1 MIRIYIMVAR
11 QGKSRVSGDLY
22 FMESKVLIFFF
33 YPLNIYP
40 PQKANRK
47 TVNSD
52 LDWYN
57 AMTEYN
63 EGDVEKALVEWVRSI
78 LILFFLVYFQPWWKG
93 VIFFV
98 LLCFTDTGGGV
109 LFGLIATP
117 STIQFARCCEVYL
130 RNQRTT
136 KTSGSVRGNWWSL
149 FHLWGIKYIW
159 NRPL

>member
-1 MIRIYIMVAR
+1 MLGIVVWPSISAQMIRIYIMVAR

-93 VIFFV
+93 VIFF
-98 LLCFTDTGGGV
+98 CFV
-109 LFGLIATP
+109 LFYWHGWW
-117 STIQFARCCEVYL
+117 
-130 RNQRTT
+130 
-136 KTSGSVRGNWWSL
+136 GSFWSNSYTFYHPICSLLWSL
-149 FHLWGIKYIW
+149 PPKSKNH
-159 NRPL
+159 